1 MTWGE
6 AVGVLRERRFAWY
19 FAARTVSTAGTAMAP
34 VALAFA
40 VLHLTDSAGAL
51 AQVLTARTAAM
62 VLFLLVGGVVSDR
75 MSRTTVLQL
84 AHALTA
90 LTQGTRRGAGHH
102 RPRRPVDDHRHRGG
116 QRRRVGV
123 HLPGDGRHRPARRR
137 PGPAAA
143 RQLAARVLA
152 QRPHRDRSRGRR
164 VCWSSRVGPGWAL
177 AFDAGTY
184 LVAILCLWQVRLP
197 TRDPALAPE
206 RTSMLGELRDGWSEF
221 SSRTWLWVVVVVFG
235 LLNAIHFG
243 ALGVLGP
250 LVSSRAPGP
259 GRERVGARAQRRG
272 GRHRR
277 RHRRHAADLGP
288 VPAAGRHDRH
298 RGDRGA
304 DRHAGPVPVD
314 VAPGLRDVRR
324 GFGHAS
330 CSASAGRPRCRSTS
344 RRRSCRGSPATTP
357 SGRSSR
363 CRWDRCCSA
372 LLADRFDPEP
382 VLVVSGIVYAVL
394 ALGTLLLAGR
404 SGTWRTTWST
414 TVPRLGRPSHPP
426 RAYP

>member
-90 LTQGTRRGAGHH
+90 ITQGT
-102 RPRRPVDDHRHRGG
+102 
-116 QRRRVGV
+116 
-123 HLPGDGRHRPARRR
+123 
-137 PGPAAA
+137 AAA
-143 RQLAARVLA
+143 LVISGHADLWMITGIEAVNGAASAFTFPAMAGIVPLIVDRMRLQPANALLAFS
-152 QRPHRDRSRGRR
+152 RSGLT
-164 VCWSSRVGPGWAL
+164 VIGPGVAGLLVVTVGPGWAL

-197 TRDPALAPE
+197 KRDPALAPE
-206 RTSMLGELRDGWSEF
+206 RTSMLRELRDGWSEF

-235 LLNAIHFG
+235 VLNAIHFG

-250 LVSSRAPGP
+250 LVSSRIPALGADGWGLALSAEAVGTVMATVVMLRISVRYPL
-259 GRERVGARAQRRG
+259 RVGMIAI
-272 GRHRR
+272 
-277 RHRRHAADLGP
+277 AAIAVPIVMLGLSP
-288 VPAAGRHDRH
+288 STWPLVFAMFVAGSGTELFGVGWATAMQEHIPEAILSRVSSYDAL
-298 RGDRGA
+298 GSF
-304 DRHAGPVPVD
+304 
-314 VAPGLRDVRR
+314 VAMPLGSLL
-324 GFGHAS
+324 FG
-330 CSASAGRPRCRSTS
+330 
-344 RRRSCRGSPATTP
+344 
-357 SGRSSR
+357 
-363 CRWDRCCSA
+363 

-382 VLVVSGIVYAVL
+382 LLVVSGVVYAVL
-394 ALGTLLLAGR
+394 ALGTLLSR
-404 SGTWRTTWST
+404 SVRNLEND
-414 TVPRLGRPSHPP
+414 VVHD
-426 RAYP
+426 RA

>member
-90 LTQGTRRGAGHH
+90 ITQGT
-102 RPRRPVDDHRHRGG
+102 
-116 QRRRVGV
+116 
-123 HLPGDGRHRPARRR
+123 
-137 PGPAAA
+137 AAA
-143 RQLAARVLA
+143 LVISGHADLWMITGIEAVNGAASAFTFPAMAGMVPLIVDRARLQPANALLAFS
-152 QRPHRDRSRGRR
+152 RSGLT
-164 VCWSSRVGPGWAL
+164 VIGPGVAGLLVVTVGPGWAL

-197 TRDPALAPE
+197 KRDPALAPE
-206 RTSMLGELRDGWSEF
+206 RTSMLRELRDGWSEF

-235 LLNAIHFG
+235 VLNAIHFG

-250 LVSSRAPGP
+250 LVSSRLPSLGADGWGLALSAEAVGTVVATVVMLRISVRYPL
-259 GRERVGARAQRRG
+259 RVGMIAI
-272 GRHRR
+272 
-277 RHRRHAADLGP
+277 AAIAVPIVMLGLSP
-288 VPAAGRHDRH
+288 STWPLVFAMFVAGSGTELFGVGWATAMQEHIPEAILSRVSSYDAL
-298 RGDRGA
+298 GSF
-304 DRHAGPVPVD
+304 
-314 VAPGLRDVRR
+314 VAMPLGSLL
-324 GFGHAS
+324 FG
-330 CSASAGRPRCRSTS
+330 
-344 RRRSCRGSPATTP
+344 
-357 SGRSSR
+357 
-363 CRWDRCCSA
+363 

-382 VLVVSGIVYAVL
+382 LLVVSGVVYAVL
-394 ALGTLLLAGR
+394 ALGTLLSR
-404 SGTWRTTWST
+404 SVRNLENE
-414 TVPRLGRPSHPP
+414 VVHD
-426 RAYP
+426 RA

>member
-90 LTQGTRRGAGHH
+90 ITQGT
-102 RPRRPVDDHRHRGG
+102 
-116 QRRRVGV
+116 
-123 HLPGDGRHRPARRR
+123 
-137 PGPAAA
+137 AAA
-143 RQLAARVLA
+143 LVISGHADLWMITGIEAVNGAASAFTFPAMAGMVPLIVDRARLQPANALLAFS
-152 QRPHRDRSRGRR
+152 RSGLT
-164 VCWSSRVGPGWAL
+164 VIGPGVAGLLVVTVGPGWAL

-197 TRDPALAPE
+197 NRDPSLAPE
-206 RTSMLGELRDGWSEF
+206 RTSMLRELRDGWSEF

-235 LLNAIHFG
+235 VLNAIHFG

-250 LVSSRAPGP
+250 LVSSRIPSLGADGWGLALSAEAVGTVVATVVMLRISVRYPL
-259 GRERVGARAQRRG
+259 RVGMIAI
-272 GRHRR
+272 
-277 RHRRHAADLGP
+277 AAIAVPIVMLGLSP
-288 VPAAGRHDRH
+288 STWPLVFAMFVAGSGTELFGVGWATAMQEHIPEAILSRVSSYDAL
-298 RGDRGA
+298 GSF
-304 DRHAGPVPVD
+304 
-314 VAPGLRDVRR
+314 VAMPLGSLL
-324 GFGHAS
+324 FG
-330 CSASAGRPRCRSTS
+330 
-344 RRRSCRGSPATTP
+344 
-357 SGRSSR
+357 
-363 CRWDRCCSA
+363 

-382 VLVVSGIVYAVL
+382 LLVVSGVVYAVL
-394 ALGTLLLAGR
+394 ALGTLLSR
-404 SGTWRTTWST
+404 SVRNLEND
-414 TVPRLGRPSHPP
+414 VVHD
-426 RAYP
+426 RA